1 MMKPLENRERKRFL
15 LAKSTEEG
23 LETPTQDIRL
33 LTRLFPYMRKYSL
46 LFTIALTL
54 MPVMAALSA
63 VQPAIIKFA
72 VDAMVAAELDTLTK
86 FALLFL
92 GAVVAEFIIGF
103 IQTYTM
109 QLGGQK
115 ATAAL
120 RSDVFDH
127 IEGLS
132 MSYFDRTPIGRV
144 VTRVT
149 NDIDSLAELFSTG
162 AITAAADLLK
172 LAFYAIAMM
181 LIDLRLALFTFLAL
195 PPLLI
200 LVNFFRKRAR
210 KAFRAIRFAIAQL
223 NTYMAEQ
230 VSGLAVV
237 KAYGKERES
246 AEEYSGINDDYRR
259 ANFSAIKYDAF
270 LYSVVEAIAA
280 VAIAGVLYFAA
291 GEALGLEAN
300 ALAAT
305 YIGTVVAF
313 YEFIQRFFIPIR
325 DLATKYTVIQQGLAS
340 AERIFATLDIDELD
354 GVGGEAALPAEYEG
368 PAIRIEDLTFAYR
381 PGQPVLDG
389 INFDIERGQRI
400 AIVGSTGS
408 GKTTLTSLLLRLY
421 EPPEGSV
428 FLHGRDVR
436 ELDVDSLRSA
446 FSVVPQ
452 DVFLFSGTILDN
464 IALGA
469 EPDHERAQRAIER
482 VSAGSLIASRGGLN
496 GEVSE
501 RGQNFSA
508 GERQLLAFARAV
520 YHDRPFL
527 ILDEAT
533 ANVDSETEAEL
544 ERAVH
549 QATEGRTSIIIAHRL
564 STIRD
569 ADRILVFH
577 RGRLAESGTHDELIA
592 RDGIYRRLHAL
603 HFESDQK
610 IA

>member
-1 MMKPLENRERKRFL
+1 MMKPSTKRRRFL
-15 LAKSTEEG
+15 LAASTEEG
-23 LETPTQDIRL
+23 LEQPTQDIRL
-33 LTRLFPYMRKYSL
+33 LGRLFPYIRKYSL

-54 MPVMAALSA
+54 MPLMAALSA

-72 VDAMVAAELDTLTK
+72 VDAMVAEELDTLTK

-92 GAVVAEFIIGF
+92 GAVVAEFLIGF

-127 IEGLS
+127 IERLS

-181 LIDLRLALFTFLAL
+181 LIDLHLALFTFLAL
-195 PPLLI
+195 PPLLL

-210 KAFRAIRFAIAQL
+210 RAFRAIRFAIAQL

-230 VSGLAVV
+230 VSGLEVV

-259 ANFSAIKYDAF
+259 ANYAAIRYDAL

-291 GEALGLEAN
+291 GQALGLEAN

-313 YEFIQRFFIPIR
+313 YEFIQRFFVPIR

-354 GVGGEAALPAEYEG
+354 GQGGEAPLAERHDG
-368 PAIRIEDLTFAYR
+368 PAILVKDLNFGYR
-381 PGQPVLDG
+381 PNQPVLEG
-389 INFDIERGQRI
+389 INFEILKGQRI

-421 EPPEGSV
+421 EPPRGSV
-428 FLHGRDVR
+428 FIHGQDVR
-436 ELDVDSLRSA
+436 DLDVDSLRTA

-464 IALGA
+464 IALGT
-469 EPDHERAQRAIER
+469 EPDRERAQRAIDR
-482 VSAGSLIASRGGLN
+482 VSAGSLCAARGGLDAI
-496 GEVSE
+496 VSE

-577 RGRLAESGTHDELIA
+577 RGRLAESGTHEELIA
-592 RDGIYRRLHAL
+592 KDGIYRRLHAL
-603 HFESDQK
+603 HFEGDQK

>member
-1 MMKPLENRERKRFL
+1 MKMNRNRDERRRFL

-23 LETPTQDIRL
+23 LDVPTQDIRL
-33 LTRLFPYMRKYSL
+33 LGRLFPYIRQFSF
-46 LFTIALTL
+46 LFTVALIL
-54 MPVMAALSA
+54 MPIMAALSA
-63 VQPAIIKFA
+63 AQPAIIKYA
-72 VDAMVAAELDTLTK
+72 VDAMVAEELDTLTK

-92 GAVVAEFIIGF
+92 GAVVAEFVVGF

-120 RSDVFDH
+120 RSDVFNH
-127 IEGLS
+127 IERLS

-246 AEEYSGINDDYRR
+246 AEEYSSINDDYRR
-259 ANFSAIKYDAF
+259 ANYSAIRYDAL

-300 ALAAT
+300 ALAAA

-354 GVGGEAALPAEYEG
+354 GVGGKSPLPEEHEG
-368 PAIRIEDLTFAYR
+368 PAIEIRDLSFAYR
-381 PGQPVLDG
+381 PGQPVLEK
-389 INFDIERGQRI
+389 IAFTIERGERV

-421 EPPEGSV
+421 EPPKGSV
-428 FLHGRDVR
+428 FIRGCDVR
-436 ELDVDSLRSA
+436 ELDVDALRSA

-464 IALGA
+464 IALGT
-469 EPDHERAQRAIER
+469 EPDRERARHAIER
-482 VSAGSLIASRGGLN
+482 VSAGPLVASRGGLD
-496 GEVSE
+496 GIVSE

-549 QATEGRTSIIIAHRL
+549 HATEGRTSIIIAHRL

-592 RDGIYRRLHAL
+592 KDGIYRRLHAL